1 MTEDSGQGGFKV
13 QDRRIFSE
21 DGELRAPQP
30 EKASKTVEKGSDGTG
45 AREAQAPGA
54 DDASGETGIDFSG
67 FVLSLATTGMVHL
80 GAIPDPVTGKK
91 QENIPGVR
99 QMIEILTVLRDKTRG
114 NLSNE
119 EARLLD
125 GLIYE
130 MQMGVMRQSKS
141 IKL

>member
-1 MTEDSGQGGFKV
+1 MTEDSGGGGFKV

-21 DGELRAPQP
+21 EGELRASQP
-30 EKASKTVEKGSDGTG
+30 EKASKTVEKGGDGTDT
-45 AREAQAPGA
+45 REVRAPGSG
-54 DDASGETGIDFSG
+54 DASDETGIDFSG

-91 QENIPGVR
+91 QEDLPGAR
-99 QMIEILTVLRDKTRG
+99 QMIEILTMLRDKTRG

-141 IKL
+141 IQL

>member
-21 DGELRAPQP
+21 EGELRASPP
-30 EKASKTVEKGSDGTG
+30 EKESKPVETGGDGTG
-45 AREAQAPGA
+45 AREARAPVAG
-54 DDASGETGIDFSG
+54 DASGETGIDFSG

-91 QENIPGVR
+91 QEDLPGAR
-99 QMIEILTVLRDKTRG
+99 QMIEILTVLREKTRG

-141 IKL
+141 ITL